1 MSSPSSRKRPMLC
14 RQGWHAR
21 LSEDGITYVR
31 FGTRMTDPTGTYI
44 YRIGPIPDDR
54 SCTTIWCYGDMGV
67 AWRCSLCG
75 RAILG
80 LERAGGTN
88 EAAGKPPPP

>member
-54 SCTTIWCYGDMGV
+54 SCTTIWCYGDNGV
-67 AWRCSLCG
+67 AWTCSLCG
-75 RAILG
+75 RPIVG
-80 LERAGGTN
+80 LRPVP
-88 EAAGKPPPP
+88 AA